1 MNCKHLLTYIKLEKY
16 LPLMT
21 SKLWVRRSNR
31 LGRTTINLGLE
42 VFPTLYF
49 FKFSRQT
56 KDYTLQN
63 KADSVKID

>member
-1 MNCKHLLTYIKLEKY
+1 
-16 LPLMT
+16 MT